1 MLRKPFSLITPF
13 IAILLFTVLS
23 ASSVSAA
30 ELLNQ
35 VFFRFGKA
43 RLSDDR
49 GGEVFT
55 DTLNVFGEGRND
67 GTSGTSISAGLDL
80 ALARDF
86 GPGTL
91 LGEIMLDYSR
101 FSEKRVTQTTTTL
114 LELDGVGTHNTKE
127 VTVSELIVAIAPKY
141 RFDRIGSGK
150 VRPWIIPAGIAF
162 MVNSPPSDDTTY
174 LDIGYH
180 LGAGIEYVI
189 NGLLSVGAD
198 FRHTIASGDPG
209 IKASY
214 STAAVY
220 LGINF

>member
-1 MLRKPFSLITPF
+1 MLRKPFSLIAPI
-13 IAILLFTVLS
+13 IAILVF
-23 ASSVSAA
+23 SVSTASTASAA
-30 ELLNQ
+30 DLLNQ

-43 RLSDDR
+43 KLSDDR

-55 DTLNVFGEGRND
+55 DTMNVFGEGRND
-67 GTSGTSISAGLDL
+67 GTSGRSISAGLDI
-80 ALARDF
+80 ALSRDF

-101 FSEKRVTQTTTTL
+101 FSKKRVTQTTTTL
-114 LELDGVGTHNTKE
+114 PELDGVGTHNTKE
-127 VTVSELIVAIAPKY
+127 VTVSELVVAVAPKY

-150 VRPWIIPAGIAF
+150 VRPWIIPAGVAF

-180 LGAGIEYVI
+180 LGAGVEYAVKDF
-189 NGLLSVGAD
+189 LSVGID
-198 FRHTIASGDPG
+198 YRHTIASGDPG